1 MFHSVICVSCLMK
14 HKLNVVC
21 VDVLRQGLGD
31 HLGCFF
37 GQKVPGL
44 ANDDLGQG
52 CVDKLRV
59 SCVIER

>member
-1 MFHSVICVSCLMK
+1 MK

>member
-1 MFHSVICVSCLMK
+1 MK

-21 VDVLRQGLGD
+21 VDVLRQGIGD
-31 HLGCFF
+31 HLGCLL

-52 CVDKLRV
+52 CIDKLRV
-59 SCVIER
+59 SRVIERRPCAVVTPHE

>member
-1 MFHSVICVSCLMK
+1 MK

-31 HLGCFF
+31 HLGCLL

-59 SCVIER
+59 SRVIERRPCAVVTPHE

>member
-1 MFHSVICVSCLMK
+1 MK

-31 HLGCFF
+31 HLGCFL

-59 SCVIER
+59 SRVIER

>member
-1 MFHSVICVSCLMK
+1 MK

-31 HLGCFF
+31 HLGCLL

-52 CVDKLRV
+52 CIDKLRV
-59 SCVIER
+59 SRVIERRPCAVVTPHE

>member
-1 MFHSVICVSCLMK
+1 MK

-31 HLGCFF
+31 HLGCLL

-52 CVDKLRV
+52 CIDKLRV
-59 SCVIER
+59 SRVIERRPCAAPSRSR